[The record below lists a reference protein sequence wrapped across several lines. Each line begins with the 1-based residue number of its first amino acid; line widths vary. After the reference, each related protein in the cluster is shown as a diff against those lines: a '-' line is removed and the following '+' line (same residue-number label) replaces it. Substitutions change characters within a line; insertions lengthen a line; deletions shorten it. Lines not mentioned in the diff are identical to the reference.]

1 MIVQTS
7 LWQFV
12 KFTFTDLGRPFAN
25 WARNWYWSP
34 PREIPSFVSYDAYLH
49 MKKYPPPPMSI
60 WKGRPPLALKN
71 DPLPAPPIP
80 PPQSSW
86 GERTPG
92 TLLVVQCWLQQLCD
106 SSNNVIF
113 SNKLLHFSYKSL
125 NVLSEK
131 TIFLRNLCRLFP
143 VLQHWCFPVNI
154 AKFLITPISKNI
166 CIWLLLKI
174 IIKKNFLEKPLV
186 TMIIKW

>member
-12 KFTFTDLGRPFAN
+12 KFTFTDLGLPFAN

-34 PREIPSFVSYDAYLH
+34 PKEIPNFDSYDAYLH
-49 MKKYPPPPMSI
+49 MKKYPHCPYEKADP
-60 WKGRPPLALKN
+60 RLALKN
-71 DPLPAPPIP
+71 DH
-80 PPQSSW
+80 PQSSW

-92 TLLVVQCWLQQLCD
+92 TLLAVQCWLQQLSD

-125 NVLSEK
+125 NVPSEK
-131 TIFLRNLCRLFP
+131 IIFLRNLCHLFP
-143 VLQHWCFPVNI
+143 VLQHRCFPVNI
-154 AKFLITPISKNI
+154 AKFLITPVLKNI

-174 IIKKNFLEKPLV
+174 IIKKNFLEKPPV

>member
-1 MIVQTS
+1 MYKLLCDSLLNLFLQIWVVHLPIGQEIGTGVPPGKSLVLSHMMHTS
-7 LWQFV
+7 IWRS
-12 KFTFTDLGRPFAN
+12 T
-25 WARNWYWSP
+25 
-34 PREIPSFVSYDAYLH
+34 
-49 MKKYPPPPMSI
+49 PPMSI

-71 DPLPAPPIP
+71 APLPAPPPCP

-125 NVLSEK
+125 NVPSEK

-143 VLQHWCFPVNI
+143 VLQHRCFPVNI
-154 AKFLITPISKNI
+154 AKFLITPVSKNI

>member
-12 KFTFTDLGRPFAN
+12 KFIFTDLGRPFAN

-49 MKKYPPPPMSI
+49 MKKYPPNVHMKRQTSTGTKKWPPPC
-60 WKGRPPLALKN
+60 PP
-71 DPLPAPPIP
+71 PPS

-125 NVLSEK
+125 NVPSEK

-143 VLQHWCFPVNI
+143 VLQHRCFPVNI
-154 AKFLITPISKNI
+154 AKFLITPVSKNI